1 MQLEAEYFP
10 YIQQERLISILGRK
24 GIYVETAKAAMTI
37 ATDAGRPLTL
47 KETDNFTA
55 TVTEASLRQKYSL
68 ENRKGK

>member
-10 YIQQERLISILGRK
+10 TMVQESLSNILGRN
-24 GIYVETAKAAMTI
+24 GVYVETAKPTMNI

-55 TVTEASLRQKYSL
+55 TVTEADLRQKYSL
-68 ENRKGK
+68 GK